1 MVLDMTKMIFS
12 DGFPFLAP
20 AQDLLSAELKEGLLD
35 FEEALVSLLEL
46 TLTLV
51 LVLAQELEG
60 ADGTVLE

>member
-1 MVLDMTKMIFS
+1 MTKMIFS

-20 AQDLLSAELKEGLLD
+20 AQDLLAAELKEGL
-35 FEEALVSLLEL
+35 LVSLLEL

>member
-20 AQDLLSAELKEGLLD
+20 AQDLLAAELKEGL
-35 FEEALVSLLEL
+35 LVSLLEL